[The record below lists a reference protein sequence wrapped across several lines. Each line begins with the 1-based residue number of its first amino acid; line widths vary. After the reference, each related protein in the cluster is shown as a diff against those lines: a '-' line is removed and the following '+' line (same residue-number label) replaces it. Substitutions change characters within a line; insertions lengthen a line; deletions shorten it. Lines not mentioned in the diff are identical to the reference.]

1 MIEGNFIVLEGVD
14 GAGTTTHT
22 RILQEALLERGLPV
36 RATREPSDGPVGVLI
51 RQILTGRVVVP
62 GLHGTRPPSWT
73 TMALLFAADRVDHI
87 EAEIVPNM
95 MDGVTVISDRYDYS
109 SVAYQSIS
117 SGEDEVVDWVK
128 TLNRH
133 ARRPDLTIV
142 LDIPAKEAERRR
154 IERQSG
160 RELYDDEAMQLKLA
174 DFYATIEQHFPEDRI
189 VHVNADRPIGQVAAD
204 VMAAVRELRG
214 EPVEP

>member
-22 RILQEALLERGLPV
+22 RILQEALSARGLPV

-51 RQILTGRVVVP
+51 RQILTGRCVVP
-62 GLHGTRPPSWT
+62 GIHGSRPPSWT

-95 MDGVTVISDRYDYS
+95 MDGVTIISDRYDYS

-117 SGEDEVVDWVK
+117 AGDEDGVVEWVK
-128 TLNRH
+128 TLNAH

-142 LDIPAKEAERRR
+142 LDIPPDVAERRR
-154 IERQSG
+154 IERRRG
-160 RELYDDEAMQLKLA
+160 RELYDDEEMQKKLA
-174 DFYATIEQHFPEDRI
+174 SFYDTIEDHFPGDTI
-189 VHVNADRPIGQVAAD
+189 VHVDANRPIDDVAVD
-204 VMAAVRELRG
+204 VMNAVRRLRG
-214 EPVEP
+214 ETET